1 MVQRIYASYN
11 TNLLLVQEDG
21 GLVPGSGGAEGGYQP
36 PYDSSMVGL
45 VCPRCSVICRG
56 VAELQVSQC

>member
-1 MVQRIYASYN
+1 M
-11 TNLLLVQEDG
+11 
-21 GLVPGSGGAEGGYQP
+21 PGSGGAEGGYQP

-56 VAELQVSQC
+56 VAELQVNQWYFHIILKRRGALTPL